1 MTAWSCRR
9 AKSAKP
15 TFECETATTILDITS
30 FAFSADTMAKAGTDL
45 NLRAGP
51 GVQYEVV
58 GTITVISTFLGVVI
72 AFARKGWT
80 ADDDLVIDMRD
91 PETVSFG
98 FQSGLQVEELQDGQK
113 LSLNVKKVS
122 E

>member
-1 MTAWSCRR
+1 MNLSNKVYDFLNVLVRY
-9 AKSAKP
+9 
-15 TFECETATTILDITS
+15 ILPALGAAYFSLSDIWGLPL
-30 FAFSADTMAKAGTDL
+30 AL
-45 NLRAGP
+45 
-51 GVQYEVV
+51 EVV
-58 GTITVISTFLGVVI
+58 GTITVVSTFLGVVI

-91 PETVSFG
+91 PDTVSFG

-113 LSLNVKKVS
+113 LNLNVKKVT